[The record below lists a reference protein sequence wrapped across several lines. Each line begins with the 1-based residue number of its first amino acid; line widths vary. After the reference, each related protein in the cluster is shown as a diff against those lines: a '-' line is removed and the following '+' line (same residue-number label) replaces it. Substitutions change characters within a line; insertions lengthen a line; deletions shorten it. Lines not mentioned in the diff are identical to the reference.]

1 MRQAVTLINNSRT
14 PKASTY
20 GEMARR
26 NGELQDV
33 DSGISLKWLR
43 DRLSL
48 LIVKLMYFQSTS
60 SLPSTLASSGKS
72 VNRMFKSPERFEP
85 HCIRTQSPI
94 LTLLWKNDVG
104 DIGDSDDN
112 DGIDDIGDI
121 GDIGDMFEIW
131 ERHPNQF
138 PTS

>member
-43 DRLSL
+43 DHLSL
-48 LIVKLMYFQSTS
+48 LIVNLMYFQSTS

-72 VNRMFKSPERFEP
+72 VNRMFKSPERVEP
-85 HCIRTQSPI
+85 YCIRTQSPI
-94 LTLLWKNDVG
+94 LMLLWKNDVG
-104 DIGDSDDN
+104 DIGDN
-112 DGIDDIGDI
+112 DGID
-121 GDIGDMFEIW
+121 DIGDMFEIW
-131 ERHPNQF
+131 ERHNF
-138 PTS
+138 LHHEITKKRVAK